1 MSALRGGGWRRPRPA
16 PIFTGMKF
24 RMPWMSEDLAAA
36 ASPRGA
42 LGDLRAY
49 LRRRPR
55 HQIVFLTAA
64 IGLTFLMIYGFAIEM
79 KGKPREYHRD
89 IVYFKQWN
97 ADRTDAQI
105 RAQQK
110 IDGPEQ
116 TKREAE
122 EKRLEA
128 EKRAIFKRLGD
139 QMNSVGLY

>member
-1 MSALRGGGWRRPRPA
+1 
-16 PIFTGMKF
+16 MKF

-42 LGDLRAY
+42 LSDLRAY
-49 LRRRPR
+49 LKRRQR
-55 HQIVFLTAA
+55 HQIVFFAAA
-64 IGLTFLMIYGFAIEM
+64 IGLTFLMLYGFFLEM
-79 KGKPREYHRD
+79 KAKPREYHRD
-89 IVYFKQWN
+89 IIYFKQWN
-97 ADRTDAQI
+97 TDRSDAEI
-105 RAQQK
+105 VAQQK

-116 TKREAE
+116 TKREEA

>member
-1 MSALRGGGWRRPRPA
+1 
-16 PIFTGMKF
+16 MKF

-36 ASPRGA
+36 ASARGA

-49 LRRRPR
+49 LRRRQR

-105 RAQQK
+105 VAQQK

-116 TKREAE
+116 TKREEA